1 MKKEIGSMIII
12 PPKKIKS
19 KGDTIQMFPADQ
31 DKFKTFYRD
40 VRAYLK
46 STQHTCLKEGYE
58 GDPRKCVHSGY
69 HEWPDSVPFR
79 RLNHFCYQR
88 GLDWRGARE
97 ILEITLRDQYR
108 CECEILWCRT
118 DEEVDEILAGRRK
131 R

>member
-1 MKKEIGSMIII
+1 MIII
-12 PPKKIKS
+12 SPKKIKS
-19 KGDTIQMFPADQ
+19 KGDTIQMFLADQ

-46 STQHTCLKEGYE
+46 STQHQCIKEEYE
-58 GDPRKCVHSGY
+58 DEPRMCVHSGY

-79 RLNHFCYQR
+79 RFNHFCYQR

-97 ILEITLRDQYR
+97 ILEIMLRDQYR
-108 CECEILWCRT
+108 CECEILWRRT
-118 DEEVDEILAGRRK
+118 DEEVEEILSRRRK

>member
-1 MKKEIGSMIII
+1 MIVI

-19 KGDTIQMFPADQ
+19 KGDTIQMFLAHQ
-31 DKFKTFYRD
+31 DKFKTFCRD

-46 STQHTCLKEGYE
+46 STQHQFIKEGYE

-69 HEWPDSVPFR
+69 HEWPDTVPFR
-79 RLNHFCYQR
+79 RFNHFCYQR

-97 ILEITLRDQYR
+97 VLEIMLKDHYR
-108 CECEILWCRT
+108 CECEILWRFT
-118 DEEVDEILAGRRK
+118 DAEVEEILLGRRK

>member
-1 MKKEIGSMIII
+1 MIII

-19 KGDTIQMFPADQ
+19 KGDTIQMFLADL

-46 STQHTCLKEGYE
+46 STQHQCIKEGYE
-58 GDPRKCVHSGY
+58 GDPKKCVHSGY

-79 RLNHFCYQR
+79 RFNHFCYQR

-97 ILEITLRDQYR
+97 ILEIMLNDQYR
-108 CECEILWCRT
+108 CECWILWRYT
-118 DEEVDEILAGRRK
+118 DEEVEEILSGRRK
-131 R
+131 

>member
-1 MKKEIGSMIII
+1 MIVI

-19 KGDTIQMFPADQ
+19 KGDTIQMFLADL

-46 STQHTCLKEGYE
+46 STQHQCIKEGYE
-58 GDPRKCVHSGY
+58 DDPKKCVHSGY

-79 RLNHFCYQR
+79 RFNYFCYQR

-97 ILEITLRDQYR
+97 ILEIMLNDQYR
-108 CECEILWCRT
+108 CECWILWRYT
-118 DEEVDEILAGRRK
+118 DEEAEEILAGRRK
-131 R
+131 

>member
-1 MKKEIGSMIII
+1 MIVI

-19 KGDTIQMFPADQ
+19 KGDTIQMFLADP

-46 STQHTCLKEGYE
+46 STQHQCIKEGCE
-58 GDPRKCVHSGY
+58 GDPRICVHSGY

-79 RLNHFCYQR
+79 RFNHFCYQR

-97 ILEITLRDQYR
+97 ILEIMLKDQYR
-108 CECEILWCRT
+108 CECVILWCRT
-118 DEEVDEILAGRRK
+118 DEEVEAILSGKRK
-131 R
+131 I

>member
-1 MKKEIGSMIII
+1 MKKEINSMIII

-19 KGDTIQMFPADQ
+19 KGDTIQMFLADQ

-46 STQHTCLKEGYE
+46 STQHQCIKEGYE

-79 RLNHFCYQR
+79 RFNHFCYQR

-97 ILEITLRDQYR
+97 VSGNHAEGSVSLRMR
-108 CECEILWCRT
+108 NTVAIH
-118 DEEVDEILAGRRK
+118 G
-131 R
+131 

>member
-1 MKKEIGSMIII
+1 MIVI

-19 KGDTIQMFPADQ
+19 KGDTIQMFLADQ

-46 STQHTCLKEGYE
+46 STQHTCRQEGYE
-58 GDPRKCVHSGY
+58 DDPRKCVHSGY

-79 RLNHFCYQR
+79 RFNHYCYQR

-97 ILEITLRDQYR
+97 ILEIMLRDQYR
-108 CECEILWCRT
+108 CECEILWRRT
-118 DEEVDEILAGRRK
+118 DEEVEEILSGRRK
-131 R
+131 